1 MSGEASEIQ
10 VRRSRL
16 KNSMKNWSLN
26 TVVEATRYLELPPT
40 ESNSNLQLINGNMLD
55 ELLRRPPNSGH
66 DLRASR
72 YKLSEDCKRPQRDAE
87 RQYIMAFVKTK
98 RSEDLPH
105 SHHILRDSRHVDQ
118 WTWPFWREEAAAIP
132 RQRWLGGFDGE
143 SHTLRGAFTSSPKG
157 GQKKIVKTQRSHLA
171 KEPTPYLAQARC

>member
-1 MSGEASEIQ
+1 
-10 VRRSRL
+10 
-16 KNSMKNWSLN
+16 MKNWSLN
-26 TVVEATRYLELPPT
+26 TVLEATRYLELPPT

-66 DLRASR
+66 DLQPAGKNSPKIVIDLGEMQSASA
-72 YKLSEDCKRPQRDAE
+72 SWCCQN
-87 RQYIMAFVKTK
+87 Q

-118 WTWPFWREEAAAIP
+118 WIWPSWRKGAVAIP
-132 RQRWLGGFDGE
+132 RQRWFDGLDRK

-157 GQKKIVKTQRSHLA
+157 GQKRIVKTQRLHLA
-171 KEPTPYLAQARC
+171 NEPTPYLAQARC